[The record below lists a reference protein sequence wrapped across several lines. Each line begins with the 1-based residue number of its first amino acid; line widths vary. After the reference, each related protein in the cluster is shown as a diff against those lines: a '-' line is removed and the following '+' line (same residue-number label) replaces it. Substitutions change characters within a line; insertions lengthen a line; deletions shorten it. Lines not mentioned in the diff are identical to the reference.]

1 MSGIEALKD
10 NELIPGMN
18 KFIDHIHHLTMEN
31 KKLKEQLKE
40 QDQMFT
46 NEKDD
51 LIAQL
56 DHSHYHY
63 DKLKEQLKKEKSVG
77 DDIEDVGKCYREEN
91 KKLKKELKLFK
102 TGSKQLVESKETWEK
117 LCDETHALLQKTN
130 HMLNQQKEKADFYEK
145 LFDELSEL
153 TKNNCKHNED
163 LLDKVEVEQ
172 KEREEK
178 LVDDVMTFTID
189 KMINHLQSQKK
200 N

>member
-18 KFIDHIHHLTMEN
+18 KLIDHIHHLTMEN

-63 DKLKEQLKKEKSVG
+63 DKLKEQLKKEKGVG
-77 DDIEDVGKCYREEN
+77 DDITHVGKCYREEN
-91 KKLKKELKLFK
+91 KKLKKELKMFK
-102 TGSKQLVESKETWEK
+102 NGSKQLLESKEAWER
-117 LCDETHALLQKTN
+117 LCDSSQTLLKKTN
-130 HMLNQQKEKADFYEK
+130 HMLNQEKEKADFYEK
-145 LFDELSEL
+145 IFTELRDEM
-153 TKNNCKHNED
+153 
-163 LLDKVEVEQ
+163 V
-172 KEREEK
+172 
-178 LVDDVMTFTID
+178 
-189 KMINHLQSQKK
+189 NHLHSQ

>member
-1 MSGIEALKD
+1 MSNIEALKD

-31 KKLKEQLKE
+31 KKLKEQLK
-40 QDQMFT
+40 
-46 NEKDD
+46 
-51 LIAQL
+51 
-56 DHSHYHY
+56 
-63 DKLKEQLKKEKSVG
+63 KENSVC

-102 TGSKQLVESKETWEK
+102 SGSKQLLESKETWEK

-130 HMLNQQKEKADFYEK
+130 KMLNQEKEKADFYEK
-145 LFDELSEL
+145 LFTELSER
-153 TKNNCKHNED
+153 TKNNCKHHEE
-163 LLDKVEVEQ
+163 LLDKIEVEQ

-178 LVDDVMTFTID
+178 LVDDVMKYTID
-189 KMINHLQSQKK
+189 KMVNHLQCQ

>member
-31 KKLKEQLKE
+31 KRLKEQLKD

-77 DDIEDVGKCYREEN
+77 DDITDIGLCYRKEN
-91 KKLKKELKLFK
+91 AKLKERIIDL
-102 TGSKQLVESKETWEK
+102 ETQINS
-117 LCDETHALLQKTN
+117 LQYHN
-130 HMLNQQKEKADFYEK
+130 QKEKESKDFYEK
-145 LFDELSEL
+145 MF
-153 TKNNCKHNED
+153 TD
-163 LLDKVEVEQ
+163 L
-172 KEREEK
+172 RST
-178 LVDDVMTFTID
+178 LVHHQN
-189 KMINHLQSQKK
+189 K
-200 N
+200 